1 MDHVKSDEISRYVN
15 RELSWLEF
23 NHRVLEQARDPAV
36 PLLERLK
43 FLAITSS
50 NLDEF
55 FMVRVGG
62 LQMLAGGERPKRDP
76 TGMTAVQQLEAIH
89 ARVARMLADQY
100 VCYMQ
105 ELDPG
110 LAAAG
115 VRRRRPNELSER
127 QTQVIGQVFEN
138 EIYTIL
144 TPMAVTGVADF
155 PLLAGR
161 TLNICVRLD
170 PAPAEPDRPRF
181 AVIPAGRTVSRFI
194 TLPSD
199 GGYDYMLLEDVIG
212 VFIQRFFPGER
223 VQECAAF
230 RITRNADMSVR
241 EDLAFDLLEEMEQV
255 LDARRHSA
263 CVRLELADTASDPTR
278 DFLMEALDVGEESL
292 CCVPGPLDLSAF
304 MRLTDLKGF
313 APLRYEEWPPQPSPE
328 LNATPSMFEAIAQQ
342 DWLLYHPFDSFDPVV
357 RLIEEAADDPDVL
370 AIKQILYRT
379 SRNSPIVAALKRAAQ
394 RGKHV
399 TALVELK
406 ARFDEARN
414 IEWARNLEQADV
426 QVIYGV
432 KGLKTHAK
440 VCLIVRREP
449 HGIQRYVHFG
459 TGNYNE
465 ITARQYTDASY
476 MTCNEELAA
485 DANSFLCAITGYSQ
499 PQRFRKVEAAP
510 IGLREALLEMIQLEI
525 ACKRQGQKAHI
536 MAKMNSLVDPRI
548 IDALYEASRA
558 GVKIQLNVRG
568 TCCLRP
574 GIPRLSKNISVVSIV
589 DRYLEHSRVFYFSQ
603 GGDERVFI
611 SSADWMPRNLDRR
624 VELLVPVE
632 DPACRDRLIAILQV
646 CLRDN
651 VNAWRLLPDGT
662 YERLSPDGQQP
673 AIHSQEILFRAAEEV
688 ATQARQSHRT
698 MFEPHRAPESEG

>member
-1 MDHVKSDEISRYVN
+1 MHDLKNDEISRYIN

-23 NHRVLEQARDPAV
+23 NHRVLEQAQDPDV

-62 LQMLAGGERPKRDP
+62 LKMLADSGSSKRDP
-76 TGMTAVQQLEAIH
+76 NGLSAIEQLQAIH
-89 ARVARMLADQY
+89 ARFTQMLADQY
-100 VCYMQ
+100 ACYMQ
-105 ELDPG
+105 ALEPA

-115 VRRRRPNELSER
+115 VRRRRPGELTER
-127 QTQVIGQVFEN
+127 QTQVIGQVFDN
-138 EIYTIL
+138 EIHAIL
-144 TPMAVTGVADF
+144 TPMAVTCPADF
-155 PLLAGR
+155 PLLPGR
-161 TLNICVRLD
+161 ALNLCVRLD

-181 AVIPAGRTVSRFI
+181 AVIPIGRTVSRFI

-223 VQECAAF
+223 IQECTPF

-241 EDLAFDLLEEMEQV
+241 EDLAFDLLEEMEQI

-263 CVRLELADTASDPTR
+263 CVRLELADTASDHAR
-278 DFLMEALDVGEESL
+278 SFLQEVLDVDGMNL
-292 CCVPGPLDLSAF
+292 CRVPGPLDLSAF

-313 APLRYEEWPPQPSPE
+313 SSLRYEDWPAQPSPE
-328 LNATPSMFEAIAQQ
+328 INTKASMFEAIAQQ
-342 DWLLYHPFDSFDPVV
+342 DLLLCHPFESFDPVV
-357 RLIEEAADDPDVL
+357 RLIDEAAEDPDVL

-440 VCLIVRREP
+440 LCLIVRREP

-465 ITARQYTDASY
+465 ITARQYTDVSY
-476 MTCNEELAA
+476 MTCNDELAA

-499 PQRFRKVEAAP
+499 PQRFRRIEAAP
-510 IGLREALLEMIQLEI
+510 IGLRETLLEMIQLEI

-536 MAKMNSLVDPRI
+536 MAKMNSLADPRI

-558 GVKIQLNVRG
+558 GVKIQLNIRG

-589 DRYLEHSRVFYFSQ
+589 DRYLEHSRIFYFCQ

-624 VELLVPVE
+624 VELLVPVD

-651 VNAWRLLPDGT
+651 VNGWRLGPDGT
-662 YERLSPDGQQP
+662 YERLRPEQDKP
-673 AIHSQEILFRAAEEV
+673 AIHSQEILYRAAMEV
-688 ATQARQSHRT
+688 AAQGQQSPRT
-698 MFEPHRAPESEG
+698 MFEPHRAPEAET